1 MDSPRFTSNL
11 DAVETTTTLDAIVE
25 DAAVSKARA
34 QLYTTATGL
43 AAVVLVVAI
52 IVAPAVVVAAYRWA
66 F

>member
-11 DAVETTTTLDAIVE
+11 DDDEHTLEAAVIE

-34 QLYTTATGL
+34 QLYTTVTGL
-43 AAVVLVVAI
+43 AAVVLAVAI
-52 IVAPAVVVAAYRWA
+52 VVAPAVVVAAYRWA

>member
-11 DAVETTTTLDAIVE
+11 DDEHTLDAVVE

-34 QLYTTATGL
+34 QLYTTVTGL

-52 IVAPAVVVAAYRWA
+52 VVAPAVVVAAYRWA

>member
-1 MDSPRFTSNL
+1 MDSPRFTTNMDDDVNTL
-11 DAVETTTTLDAIVE
+11 EAVVE

-34 QLYTTATGL
+34 QLYTTVTGL

-52 IVAPAVVVAAYRWA
+52 VVAPAVVVAAYRWA